1 MISERSGIDQASKV
15 QNKRVVHSMKSKKAF
30 SGMSF
35 DPQAGDKT
43 MEK

>member
-30 SGMSF
+30 SGMSL